1 MIDFE
6 NDFKYYLFNQ
16 KRKEGEGMLTTERHQ
31 LILNLLKEQQ
41 SIKIQEL
48 VELTSAS
55 ESTIRRDL
63 TELEEL
69 QKLERVFGGAR
80 RIDPNM
86 PEPSLSDKA
95 AKHLKEKRL
104 IARYAAS
111 LVKTGDAIF
120 LDAGTTTAQMIPFLK
135 GKDVTV
141 VTNGLSHVEALADH
155 GITSYL
161 TGGFI
166 KSRTRALVGPQAT
179 HSLENY
185 RFDKSFLGV
194 NGIHL
199 VNGFT
204 TPDPEEAA
212 VKRRAGELSRSCYV
226 LADRSKY
233 DNVSFAH
240 VFDLSRSALIID
252 SLPEDAVETIE
263 RQTTI
268 KVVAQ

>member
-1 MIDFE
+1 
-6 NDFKYYLFNQ
+6 
-16 KRKEGEGMLTTERHQ
+16 MLTTERHK
-31 LILNLLKEQQ
+31 LILTLLKEKQ
-41 SIKIQEL
+41 SIKIQDL
-48 VELTSAS
+48 VELTAAS

-80 RIDPNM
+80 VIDPNL
-86 PEPSLSDKA
+86 PEPSIIDKA
-95 AKHLKEKRL
+95 AKNLKEKQI
-104 IARYAAS
+104 IARYASS

-120 LDAGTTTAQMIPFLK
+120 LDAGTTTSQMIPFLK
-135 GKDVTV
+135 GKNVTV
-141 VTNGLSHVEALADH
+141 VTNGLSHLEALLEQ

-166 KSRTRALVGPQAT
+166 KSRTGALVGPQT
-179 HSLENY
+179 IQSLENY

-199 VNGFT
+199 INGFT

-212 VKRRAGELSRSCYV
+212 VKRMACELSRSCFV
-226 LADRSKY
+226 LADQSKY
-233 DNVSFAH
+233 GKVSFAH
-240 VFDLSRSALIID
+240 IMDLSRSALIID
-252 SLPEDAVETIE
+252 ELPKDAVDDIE
-263 RQTTI
+263 LKTTI

>member
-1 MIDFE
+1 
-6 NDFKYYLFNQ
+6 
-16 KRKEGEGMLTTERHQ
+16 MLTTERHQ
-31 LILNLLKEQQ
+31 LILALLKEKQ

-80 RIDPNM
+80 RIAHNA
-86 PEPSLSDKA
+86 PEPSLTDKK
-95 AKHLKEKRL
+95 AKHLMEKQR

-111 LVKTGDAIF
+111 LVQTGDAIF
-120 LDAGTTTAQMIPFLK
+120 LDAGTTTAQMIPLLK
-135 GKDVTV
+135 DKDVTV
-141 VTNGLSHVEALADH
+141 VTNGLSHLEALTEH
-155 GITSYL
+155 GITAYL

-166 KSRTRALVGPQAT
+166 KARTGALVGPQAIQ
-179 HSLENY
+179 SLESY

-194 NGIHL
+194 NGIHAGH
-199 VNGFT
+199 GFT

-212 VKRRAGELSRSCYV
+212 VKRRAGELARSCYV
-226 LADRSKY
+226 LADQSKY
-233 DNVSFAH
+233 GQVSFAH
-240 VFDLSRSALIID
+240 IFNLSEAALIID
-252 SLPEDAVETIE
+252 GLPEEAVEEFE

-268 KVVAQ
+268 KVVTQ

>member
-1 MIDFE
+1 
-6 NDFKYYLFNQ
+6 
-16 KRKEGEGMLTTERHQ
+16 MLTTERHQ
-31 LILNLLKEQQ
+31 VILNSLKEKQ

-80 RIDPNM
+80 KIAPNE

-95 AKHLKEKRL
+95 AKHLREKQL
-104 IARYAAS
+104 VAQYAAS
-111 LVKTGDAIF
+111 LVKAGDALF
-120 LDAGTTTAQMIPFLK
+120 LDAGTTTSQMIPFLK

-141 VTNGLSHVEALADH
+141 VTNGLSHLEALVEN
-155 GITSYL
+155 GITAYL

-179 HSLENY
+179 QSLENY

-194 NGIHL
+194 NGIDL
-199 VNGFT
+199 DNGFT

-212 VKRRAGELSRSCYV
+212 VKRRACDLSRSCYV
-226 LADRSKY
+226 LADQSKY
-233 DNVSFAH
+233 GNVSFAH
-240 VFDLSRSALIID
+240 IFGLSRSALIID
-252 SLPEDAVETIE
+252 SLPEAAVDGIE
-263 RQTTI
+263 RHTTI
-268 KVVAQ
+268 KVVTR

>member
-1 MIDFE
+1 
-6 NDFKYYLFNQ
+6 
-16 KRKEGEGMLTTERHQ
+16 MLTTERHK
-31 LILNLLKEQQ
+31 LILTLLKEKQ

-48 VELTSAS
+48 VELTAAS

-80 RIDPNM
+80 MIDPNV
-86 PEPSLSDKA
+86 PEPSISDKA
-95 AKHLKEKRL
+95 AKNLKEKQQV
-104 IARYAAS
+104 ARYAAS
-111 LVKTGDAIF
+111 LVNKGDAVF
-120 LDAGTTTAQMIPFLK
+120 LDAGTTTSQMIPLLK
-135 GKDVTV
+135 DKDVTV
-141 VTNGLSHVEALADH
+141 VTNGLSHLETLMEH

-166 KSRTRALVGPQAT
+166 KSRTGALVGPQT
-179 HSLENY
+179 TESLENY

-199 VNGFT
+199 ENGFT

-212 VKRRAGELSRSCYV
+212 VKRRACELSRSCYV
-226 LADRSKY
+226 IADQSKY
-233 DNVSFAH
+233 GKVSFAH
-240 VFDLSRSALIID
+240 IMDLSRAALIID
-252 SLPEDAVETIE
+252 SLPEEAIDNIE

-268 KVVAQ
+268 KVVTQ

>member
-6 NDFKYYLFNQ
+6 NDFKYYLYNQ

-31 LILNLLKEQQ
+31 LILNLLKEKQ

-69 QKLERVFGGAR
+69 QKLERVFGGAS
-80 RIDPNM
+80 RIAQNM

-95 AKHLKEKRL
+95 AKNLKEKQL
-104 IARYAAS
+104 VARYAAS
-111 LVKTGDAIF
+111 LVKTGDSLF

-141 VTNGLSHVEALADH
+141 VTNGLSHLEALIEH

-166 KSRTRALVGPQAT
+166 KSRTGALVGPQAT
-179 HSLENY
+179 QSLENY

-194 NGIHL
+194 NGIHPGH
-199 VNGFT
+199 GFT

-226 LADRSKY
+226 LADQSKFGK
-233 DNVSFAH
+233 VSFAH
-240 VFDLSRSALIID
+240 ISDLSRSALIID
-252 SLPEDAVETIE
+252 GLPDEALEEIE

-268 KVVAQ
+268 KVVTQ

>member
-1 MIDFE
+1 
-6 NDFKYYLFNQ
+6 
-16 KRKEGEGMLTTERHQ
+16 MLTTERHK
-31 LILNLLKEQQ
+31 LILELVKEKQ

-48 VELTSAS
+48 VELTAAS

-80 RIDPNM
+80 KIEPNM
-86 PEPSLSDKA
+86 PEPSILDKA
-95 AKHLKEKRL
+95 AKNLKEKQL

-111 LVKTGDAIF
+111 LVKSGDSIF
-120 LDAGTTTAQMIPFLK
+120 LDAGTTTSQMIPLLK
-135 GKDVTV
+135 EKNVTV
-141 VTNGLSHVEALADH
+141 VTNGLSHLEALMEQ

-166 KSRTRALVGPQAT
+166 KSRTGALVGPQT
-179 HSLENY
+179 IQSLENY

-199 VNGFT
+199 DNGFT

-212 VKRRAGELSRSCYV
+212 VKRRACELSKSCYV
-226 LADRSKY
+226 LADQSKY
-233 DNVSFAH
+233 GKVSFAH
-240 VFDLSRSALIID
+240 IMDLHCSSLIID
-252 SLPEDAVETIE
+252 ELPMVAVQDIE
-263 RQTTI
+263 LKTTI
-268 KVVAQ
+268 KVVTQ